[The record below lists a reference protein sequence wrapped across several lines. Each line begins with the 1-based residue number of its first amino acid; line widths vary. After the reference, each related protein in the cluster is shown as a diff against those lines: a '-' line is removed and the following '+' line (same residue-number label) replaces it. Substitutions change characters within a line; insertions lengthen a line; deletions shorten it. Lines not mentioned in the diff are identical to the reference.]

1 LINKHHILTRSRK
14 GKDEGNIV
22 MLPEWW
28 HRAWHD
34 CMGDLTP
41 EEAVRFLQAVMKPG
55 KRWNTNSLKA
65 FRETFKND

>member
-1 LINKHHILTRSRK
+1 
-14 GKDEGNIV
+14 